1 MIQDFRNSWKLKDY
15 CKAYWANVQID
26 WYCADKYYV
35 IQRQLYRQVCRFMIT
50 IRSLDVR
57 RRDQG
62 STEWKLKGDA
72 CLEQIYPLPVDC
84 SEKTKS
90 EIDFLSKHNLVNTFT
105 VAFLILNNKLM

>member
-1 MIQDFRNSWKLKDY
+1 MRAK
-15 CKAYWANVQID
+15 VQID
-26 WYCADKYYV
+26 SHYIWYADKYH
-35 IQRQLYRQVCRFMIT
+35 IIHRQLYRQVCRFIA

-57 RRDQG
+57 RSDQG

-105 VAFLILNNKLM
+105 VAFPIWSNKLM